1 MIIVLDTNVLVSGL
15 INPFGPP
22 ARVVDLVVSS
32 TLQVAYDDRII
43 DEYSEVLSRPEF
55 GFDSRRVQDLVDHI
69 RLNGIHVIADPTSF
83 EDVPDLGDL
92 PFAEVAVTANV
103 RFLVTGNVSHYQF
116 LGETEVLVILPKDFM
131 ESLGRLLG

>member
-43 DEYSEVLSRPEF
+43 DEYSEVLSQPEF
-55 GFDSRRVQDLVDHI
+55 GFDLRSVQDLVDHI
-69 RLNGIHVIADPTSF
+69 RLNGIHVISDPTNF
-83 EDVPDLGDL
+83 EDVPDPGDL

-103 RFLVTGNVSHYQF
+103 RFLVIGNVSHYQF
-116 LGETEVLVILPKDFM
+116 LGETEVLVILPKDFI